1 MVRTRFGIALLVP
14 ILIFASSPIAVA
26 HAQFSSSYPTK
37 NQTVKMSPENVW
49 IQFNE
54 EILTLD
60 GKVTNYL
67 RVIGPEK
74 QRVEMGGSRIVKA
87 KISVALRKN
96 LKPGRYQVLYRI
108 VSADGHPLKGSFTFN
123 YKP

>member
-1 MVRTRFGIALLVP
+1 MVRIRLGITLLVP
-14 ILIFASSPIAVA
+14 ILIFASSPVAVA
-26 HAQFSSSYPTK
+26 HAQFNSSYPTK

-60 GKVTNYL
+60 GKVKNYL

-74 QRVEMGGSRIVKA
+74 QRVEMGSSRIVKA